1 METQNSKQSALYER
15 MESHLKL
22 KKPLLGKDSPFSEL
36 LQGMVN
42 KILEGEVNQF
52 IEDEKKEGKSNKRN
66 GYTKKKVLSSTG
78 QIEVS
83 TPRDRAGEFEPEL
96 IGKRERELTSGLDE
110 HIMAFYAQGNSIE
123 DIRRLLQ
130 QMYGIEISSG

>member
-42 KILEGEVNQF
+42 KILEGS
-52 IEDEKKEGKSNKRN
+52 KSIHR
-66 GYTKKKVLSSTG
+66 G
-78 QIEVS
+78 
-83 TPRDRAGEFEPEL
+83 
-96 IGKRERELTSGLDE
+96 
-110 HIMAFYAQGNSIE
+110 
-123 DIRRLLQ
+123 
-130 QMYGIEISSG
+130 